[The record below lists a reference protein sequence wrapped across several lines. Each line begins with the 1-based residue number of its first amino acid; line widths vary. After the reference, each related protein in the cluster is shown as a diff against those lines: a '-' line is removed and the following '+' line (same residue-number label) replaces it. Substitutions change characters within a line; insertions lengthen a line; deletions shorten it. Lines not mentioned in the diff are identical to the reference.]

1 MGLAFDPRHP
11 SALAVY
17 CSDGRFTRAVE
28 ALLRKLGHDRLDT
41 MTLPGG
47 PALLNHGPAD
57 LSEVFIFSRATRFLI
72 EAHEITHVVL
82 LAHQNCGFYRARFG
96 RLGEDHIRKI
106 QIEHLQAGAR
116 ALARQHPGL
125 AVACYYAR
133 VADDQVA
140 FDDVTRADTKA
151 NTAGVAAASSG

>member
-1 MGLAFDPRHP
+1 MGLAFDPQHP

-72 EAHEITHVVL
+72 EAHKIKHAVL

-96 RLGEDHIRKI
+96 RLGDDRILTI
-106 QIEHLQAGAR
+106 QIEHLQAAAR
-116 ALARQHPGL
+116 ALTRQHPEL
-125 AVACYYAR
+125 TVACYYAR
-133 VADDQVA
+133 VASEQVV
-140 FDDVTRADTKA
+140 FDEIAQVDAHPARHRVSERQ
-151 NTAGVAAASSG
+151 SG